1 MNDVP
6 GGMSDGMIANAE
18 GRQYR
23 RSMIKPEL
31 LLEHDTVV
39 DLVQRAEE
47 LHATIKAFKLAA
59 MGDIG
64 AFTEL
69 VAERYGV
76 RLGGRRGGLA
86 LHSFDQ
92 LTRVE
97 VSVAD
102 SMTFGPELQA
112 AKALIDECLD
122 EWTTGGNANLRTV
135 VMDAFD
141 VGEGKKLQVD
151 RVLGLRRLAIEDER
165 WKRAMQAINDA
176 LRVAQSRQYIRVYRR
191 PNADARFE
199 QIVLDVSRV

>member
-1 MNDVP
+1 MTDNTGVP
-6 GGMSDGMIANAE
+6 DGMIATCE
-18 GRQYR
+18 GKLHP
-23 RSMIKPEL
+23 RSIIKPEL

-39 DLVQRAEE
+39 DLVQRAEAM
-47 LHATIKAFKLAA
+47 HAQIKAFKQTV
-59 MGDIG
+59 MDDIG

-69 VAERYGV
+69 MAERYKV
-76 RLGGRRGGLA
+76 RLGGKRGGLT

-102 SMTFGPELQA
+102 SMTFGPELEA
-112 AKALIDECLD
+112 AKALIDECLN
-122 EWTTGGNANLRTV
+122 EWTTDANANLRAV

-151 RVLGLRRLAIEDER
+151 RILGLRRLAIEDER
-165 WKRAMQAINDA
+165 WQRAMQAIGDA

-191 PNADARFE
+191 PNIDARFE
-199 QIVLDVSRV
+199 QIVLDTSRV

>member
-1 MNDVP
+1 MNDIP
-6 GGMSDGMIANAE
+6 GGVPDGMIVNCE
-18 GRQYR
+18 GRLYP
-23 RSMIKPEL
+23 RSVLKPER
-31 LLEHDTVV
+31 LLEHDTVL
-39 DLVQRAEE
+39 DLVLRAEE
-47 LHATIKAFKLAA
+47 LHDTIKRFKQAAVNDVAAFR
-59 MGDIG
+59 
-64 AFTEL
+64 EL

-76 RLGGRRGGLA
+76 QLGGRRGGLA

-92 LTRVE
+92 LMRVE

-122 EWTTGGNANLRTV
+122 EWTAGGNANLRTV

-165 WKRAMQAINDA
+165 WQRAMQAISDA

-199 QIVLDVSRV
+199 QVVLDVSRV